1 MDTKDIQFYK
11 NRRLS
16 VRPSDTEIRVVSE
29 IDAFRRAAKTLPT
42 SEDTV
47 LEIGCSTGTT
57 TQILTKTGAQVV
69 AVDKSAELIQK
80 LRQDFPH
87 FASFVAQVDARNI
100 PALVELIPNP
110 TLIFIDIGGNVHL
123 DNVAL
128 QLRLCLQAFQPR
140 LIVVRSFELAI
151 LVSMVSEVEPP
162 KLSGLSNRVPGEDVL
177 SNLLLLSRSTNMH
190 SRLFAVRNLS
200 KHDTESARRRLQELA
215 SDPHHKIRK
224 TARRA
229 CQALA
234 ISLSDEEK
242 TPMADVFD

>member
-11 NRRLS
+11 NRRMS
-16 VRPSDTEIRVVSE
+16 VRASDTEIRVVSE
-29 IDAFRRAAKTLPT
+29 IDTFRRAAKTLPT

-47 LEIGCSTGTT
+47 LEIGCSTGAT

-69 AVDKSAELIQK
+69 AVDKSAELIQQ
-80 LRQDFPH
+80 LRQNFPH
-87 FASFVAQVDARNI
+87 FKRFVAQVDALNI

-110 TLIFIDIGGNVHL
+110 TLIFIDIGGNAHL
-123 DNVAL
+123 DTVAL

-151 LVSMVSEVEPP
+151 LVSMISEAEPP
-162 KLSGLSNRVPGEDVL
+162 TFSGSGNRGSGEDVL
-177 SNLLLLSRSTNMH
+177 SNLLLLSRSNRVH
-190 SRLFAVRNLS
+190 NRLFAVRNLS
-200 KHDTESARRRLQELA
+200 KHHTESARRRLQELA

-229 CQALA
+229 CQVLA
-234 ISLSDEEK
+234 IRLSDDEK
-242 TPMADVFD
+242 TPTADILD